1 MAGEWKITN
10 FENAPLEIIDGDR
23 GSNYPTQSEFS
34 NKGYCLFLN
43 AGNVTKSGFDFTNCE
58 FISLEKDR
66 LLRKGKL
73 ARNDVVLTTRGTVG
87 NSAFFND
94 SVTFDNIRIN
104 SGMVIL
110 RAKQPDLD
118 PRYLYLFVKSE
129 LFHSQVTAL
138 RTGSAQPQLPIRDI
152 YRIKILIPPL
162 PEQRAI
168 AHILGTLDDK
178 IELNRRMSQTL
189 EAMARAL
196 FKSWFVDFDPVRAK
210 AAVRR
215 EHPKWTNA
223 QVSRAAIERA
233 HGNVPLRP
241 EIADLFPDRLVDSE
255 LGEIPEGWG
264 VGTLGRFSEKPQY
277 GYTASAKEEPVG
289 PNFLRITDI
298 NKLPWIDWSTVPYC
312 EIEPEDFEQYR
323 LHSGDVLI
331 ARMADPGHGVVIEE
345 QVEAVFASYLIRF
358 RLKDKAYIRYIQYW
372 LRSDRYWELVASRYA
387 GTTRASLNAQVLSSF
402 QLVIPPKPIA
412 LAFSK
417 IVNALRNK
425 VVVAVNESRT
435 LAALRDALLPKL
447 ISGEIRVK
455 DAPKI
460 VLQSRKED

>member
-1 MAGEWKITN
+1 MGGEWEITN

-178 IELNRRMSQTL
+178 IEVNRRMSQTL
-189 EAMARAL
+189 EEMARAI

-210 AAVRR
+210 MDGRWRR
-215 EHPKWTNA
+215 GVGANHDSPL
-223 QVSRAAIERA
+223 QPGLPA
-233 HGNVPLRP
+233 HLY
-241 EIADLFPDRLVDSE
+241 DLFPDRLVDSD
-255 LGEIPEGWG
+255 LGEIPEGWE
-264 VGTLGRFSEKPQY
+264 VGTLGQVLGELVSGARPKGGAVQEGVPSIGAENVIGLGRYDFSKEKY
-277 GYTASAKEEPVG
+277 
-289 PNFLRITDI
+289 
-298 NKLPWIDWSTVPYC
+298 VPR
-312 EIEPEDFEQYR
+312 DFFNELQR
-323 LHSGDVLI
+323 KGAAVRPGDVLLYKDGAQI
-331 ARMADPGHGVVIEE
+331 GRKTYFDCGFPHEQCAVNEHVFIVRAKHAYYQRYLFFWLDQNWMTQEIISLNSNSAQPGINQQGVRALPLLKPPDSV
-345 QVEAVFASYLIRF
+345 VEAFD
-358 RLKDKAYIRYIQYW
+358 RLSKK
-372 LRSDRYWELVASRYA
+372 LTDRLFTACR
-387 GTTRASLNAQVLSSF
+387 
-402 QLVIPPKPIA
+402 
-412 LAFSK
+412 
-417 IVNALRNK
+417 
-425 VVVAVNESRT
+425 ESRT
-435 LAALRDALLPKL
+435 LAAIRDALLPKL

-455 DAPKI
+455 DAERFLKKRG
-460 VLQSRKED
+460 L